1 MKPQIQKNVIAGLI
15 ENLVGVLDFTQNA
28 LKSVSTKME
37 ELQSELIVEQK
48 SVIKLQ
54 KELISSSS
62 DQIEAVQSTVK
73 TEMRTFA
80 DIVKEGSKN
89 SVTKETIHRA
99 VKSAVSQD
107 QRNRNLVIFGLQETT
122 GENLE
127 MSVNQVIKSCG
138 SSVEVKS
145 CHRIGA
151 VKPGTKRAVKVTFG
165 SRESATSV
173 LVGAKGL
180 KQVDNLKNV
189 FISPDRSPEERAKRR
204 ELISQLKEKI
214 KKEPG
219 LYHFIQ
225 NGKLL
230 SAEKRQ
236 SQSTNSSTSN
246 ITPKPVTPKQVTP
259 KDTMA
264 SYTAF
269 FNKM

>member
-1 MKPQIQKNVIAGLI
+1 
-15 ENLVGVLDFTQNA
+15 
-28 LKSVSTKME
+28 
-37 ELQSELIVEQK
+37 
-48 SVIKLQ
+48 
-54 KELISSSS
+54 
-62 DQIEAVQSTVK
+62 
-73 TEMRTFA
+73 
-80 DIVKEGSKN
+80 
-89 SVTKETIHRA
+89 
-99 VKSAVSQD
+99 
-107 QRNRNLVIFGLQETT
+107 
-122 GENLE
+122 
-127 MSVNQVIKSCG
+127 
-138 SSVEVKS
+138 
-145 CHRIGA
+145 
-151 VKPGTKRAVKVTFG
+151 VKVTFG

-214 KKEPG
+214 KKEPE

-246 ITPKPVTPKQVTP
+246 ITPKLVTPKQVTP

-269 FNKM
+269 FNEM